1 MSDSKQP
8 QFMPSLTLSAM
19 LCLSSCVAENYSFC
33 PVYPLAGPSV
43 AAELEHLAAE
53 DYPDT
58 WEWIGRID
66 KLRQELE
73 ICKQTKGD

>member
-8 QFMPSLTLSAM
+8 LSMLGLTLGAM
-19 LCLSSCVAENYSFC
+19 LCLSSCAVETYSFC
-33 PVYPLAGPSV
+33 PVYPPAGPNV
-43 AAELEHLAAE
+43 ALELERLTAE
-53 DYPDT
+53 DYPYT

-66 KLRQELE
+66 KLRQELQ